1 MKSLILDST
10 NQGTNAG
17 KETKQCKNRETEEPN
32 LNLRTTQYEMRK
44 NETSEKINRM
54 NKQRENN
61 SETYINDKNIENSTQ
76 ALKTSTAA
84 NNRNTAEL
92 YKVKKN
98 YKQEVNQQ
106 KTRQEIY
113 L

>member
-1 MKSLILDST
+1 
-10 NQGTNAG
+10 
-17 KETKQCKNRETEEPN
+17 
-32 LNLRTTQYEMRK
+32 MRK
-44 NETSEKINRM
+44 NETSEKINRMNM

-84 NNRNTAEL
+84 NNRNTAEV

-98 YKQEVNQQ
+98 CKQEVNQ
-106 KTRQEIY
+106 
-113 L
+113 